1 MKNFNLFCG
10 FFESIADEGGIVIG
24 IACIV
29 FGLVAIIIIACI
41 IKMIIKIR
49 KKVVKMRDEKDV
61 YHSKDLETNDTHEDR
76 IEKFKVPV
84 HCQYCG
90 KILPDKDSK
99 CPNCGAENSPN
110 RK

>member
-1 MKNFNLFCG
+1 MENFNLFCG

-29 FGLVAIIIIACI
+29 FSLVAIIIVAYI
-41 IKMIIKIR
+41 IKLTIKI
-49 KKVVKMRDEKDV
+49 KGKVAKIIDQKDV
-61 YHSKDLETNDTHEDR
+61 YHSKDLEVGDTHEDKN
-76 IEKFKVPV
+76 EKFKVPV

-90 KILPDKDSK
+90 MILPDGDSK
-99 CPNCGAENSPN
+99 CPNCGAENSSN